1 MAAFDQ
7 STRTAKVAVS
17 TDSGVSW
24 SPWVNLPPSL
34 GSGGWRNPNWNGAE
48 SFLCEYGTSQW
59 ATSPDGVNWEAHTTT
74 AGLPTHRP
82 DSFQKGWNGS
92 AWGSFSNEVGGAF
105 LFTAATSGITP
116 TDTSLG
122 AIASADCLKSALL
135 SSGDINVASLT
146 QAVRGYRVGSIG
158 EIRAA
163 LEPLQAAWPFDVVPH
178 GYTIRFVVRGG
189 ASVVTIPAADL
200 DARGEGD
207 APGVQITTSREM
219 DSQLPRRVT
228 VQHLD
233 YDREYNAGTQYAE
246 RLNTAAINA
255 LVLDLPIVLTA
266 TETGGKAEVLLYLYW
281 LERYDVA
288 VTLPPTYNQ
297 LEPGDVVTLVTPEG
311 NVSLRL
317 TAIHYTSD
325 GRIACQAKYA
335 SAAIY
340 TPTAVGA
347 SPAVSGATTITPVG
361 ASVYVLMDVPMVS
374 SAQSGPSFLV
384 AMTGALAGWKGGVLM
399 QSTDAGST
407 WASLQDFALPGASL
421 GTCSNSIGVVEHRVI
436 DSASLLNVTP
446 TQGALYSVTQ
456 LAMLGRAN
464 HFAYGANGRWE
475 IIAAQSGPLVSET
488 SYVLQNLPR
497 GRFGSK
503 WAMWGCTR
511 SAMRWCCSTPPMSQ
525 RPRRFPGRSACPICT
540 AG

>member
-1 MAAFDQ
+1 VTSGTDDNSAAGTRLVLLDANFALVNYGWIVPNFDCANSHPCHNGTVFIVGGNVGAVPRLFISTTGVGTWSEQAVPAGVSHIYGICAFGSSLLMAAFDQ
-7 STRTAKVAVS
+7 STRTGKVAVS

-24 SPWVNLPPSL
+24 SAWVNLPPSL

-122 AIASADCLKSALL
+122 AIASAECLKSALL
-135 SSGDINVASLT
+135 SSGDIDVASLT
-146 QAVRGYRVGSIG
+146 QSVRGYRVGSIG
-158 EIRAA
+158 AIRAA

-178 GYTIRFVVRGG
+178 GYKIRFVVRGG

-233 YDREYNAGTQYAE
+233 YDREHNAGTQYAE

-281 LERYDVA
+281 LERYDVSA
-288 VTLPPTYNQ
+288 TLPPTYNP
-297 LEPGDVVTLVTPEG
+297 LEPGDVVTLITG

-335 SAAIY
+335 SAAID
-340 TPTAVGA
+340 TPTAGRGFAGGQRSDDDYAGGCVGVCA
-347 SPAVSGATTITPVG
+347 
-361 ASVYVLMDVPMVS
+361 D
-374 SAQSGPSFLV
+374 
-384 AMTGALAGWKGGVLM
+384 
-399 QSTDAGST
+399 
-407 WASLQDFALPGASL
+407 
-421 GTCSNSIGVVEHRVI
+421 
-436 DSASLLNVTP
+436 
-446 TQGALYSVTQ
+446 
-456 LAMLGRAN
+456 GRAD
-464 HFAYGANGRWE
+464 G
-475 IIAAQSGPLVSET
+475 Q
-488 SYVLQNLPR
+488 
-497 GRFGSK
+497 
-503 WAMWGCTR
+503 
-511 SAMRWCCSTPPMSQ
+511 
-525 RPRRFPGRSACPICT
+525 
-540 AG
+540 